1 MLNNDTFQVI
11 HTESFASKL
20 PDSWEAY
27 WVLVL
32 SAQAV
37 TTYHALR
44 DPHLFNAEVSIA
56 YFVKYIGTS
65 KSRFYKVVQ
74 ELEDH
79 GFLVLDKEEHPPEI
93 SLYDVPEPTDD
104 TLPPA
109 AEAKQSNWQQ
119 QWEFINHWVALHE
132 RQIEE
137 DYPRPEAGS
146 SDAYLIGEMLQT
158 YSLETLKAVADYYFK
173 RLKEGDE
180 PSNIA
185 TSPLRYFK
193 FHLPRLVLSYKE
205 AGGRTV
211 SKMKPRE
218 E

>member
-1 MLNNDTFQVI
+1 MADSTFEVR
-11 HTESFASKL
+11 HTEEFGKL
-20 PDSWEAY
+20 PDFWEGY
-27 WVLVL
+27 WVALL
-32 SAQAV
+32 PAKAV
-37 TTYHALR
+37 TTYIALR
-44 DPHLFNAEVSIA
+44 DPHLSTAAVSIVRFA
-56 YFVKYIGTS
+56 HYLGIS
-65 KSRFYKVVQ
+65 KSKFTQAVQ
-74 ELEDH
+74 ELDDL
-79 GFLVLDKEEHPPEI
+79 GFVALDKDENPPLI
-93 SLYDVPEPTDD
+93 DVYDVPEPPEDAA
-104 TLPPA
+104 LPETTVVNQTGWA
-109 AEAKQSNWQQ
+109 Q
-119 QWEFINHWVALHE
+119 QWQFINHWVALHE

-137 DYPRPEAGS
+137 PYPRPAQGS

>member
-1 MLNNDTFQVI
+1 MNNDTFQVN
-11 HTESFASKL
+11 HTEDFGKL
-20 PDSWEAY
+20 PDFWEGY
-27 WVLVL
+27 WVHVL

-44 DPHLFNAEVSIA
+44 DPHLAHAEVDIA
-56 YFVKYIGTS
+56 FFAKYVGTS
-65 KSRFYKVVQ
+65 KSKFYGAVQ

-79 GFLVLDKEEHPPEI
+79 GLLWLDKEERPPEI
-93 SLYDVPEPTDD
+93 ALYDVPEPSDD
-104 TLPPA
+104 ALPPLTIK
-109 AEAKQSNWQQ
+109 EPSNWQQ

-137 DYPRPEAGS
+137 DYPRPQAGS
-146 SDAYLIGEMLQT
+146 QDAYLIGEMLQT

-211 SKMKPRE
+211 SKMKQRE